1 MPSDVS
7 HESAAPASRSPRLA
21 WGYGLA
27 TIAGDGTVLDT
38 WFPEPRLGRIPDG
51 REPWIAPAELEEL
64 AVEDRRRS
72 VRVDIVTVQADLD
85 AAPVSTSD
93 AYLRLHLL

>member
-1 MPSDVS
+1 MPSDVRNS
-7 HESAAPASRSPRLA
+7 FAAPTSEQRSA

-27 TIAGDGTVLDT
+27 TVAADGTVLDT

-64 AVEDRRRS
+64 AVEDRRRN